1 MSVFW
6 LSSSTSPAVEDV
18 ALTEVDGALGVD
30 EPGEDP
36 VEPEFAPVDADDS
49 DVEEPDSVSAHA
61 TPCPSR
67 YGSSDPQSYSQS
79 ADATNVCRCTHC
91 FSLD

>member
-1 MSVFW
+1 M
-6 LSSSTSPAVEDV
+6 P
-18 ALTEVDGALGVD
+18 LTEVDRALGVD
-30 EPGEDP
+30 APGEDP

-61 TPCPSR
+61 TPMPR
-67 YGSSDPQSYSQS
+67 RDSSSYPQSYSQS
-79 ADATNVCRCTHC
+79 ADTTNVRRCTHC